1 MPASPSI
8 ARHTADF
15 AKSHYKDSSMRI
27 DLHLPLVAILFVALT
42 GSTPIRADDTAV
54 ELPRGVK
61 AVWDFSKAD
70 RHTTPTRERICIN
83 GLWRWQPASAEGN
96 DVPTKNW
103 GYFKVPGAWPGI
115 TDYLQKD
122 CQTVFAAPSWKNDS
136 LAKTTM
142 AWYEREIAIPA
153 NWAGRRIVLSA
164 EYVNSYA
171 AVFIDG
177 KKAADIH
184 FPGGEAD
191 ITAASQPGK
200 TQMLSLLVVAMPLKE
215 TLLSYQDTNN
225 AKQRRATVPRRG
237 LCGDLFL
244 ASMPAGARIT
254 DFKVDTSVRKGE
266 ITFDAA
272 IDKLPADGE
281 FELLAR
287 VTDHGD
293 AVRGFRSQPFKASD
307 LKEGRFAFTEKWIP
321 KREKVWDT
329 DTPQNQFDVT
339 PSLVRVGGILLD
351 QAHDLKFGFRE
362 FWIRGRDFFLNGKR
376 IFLSAVPLDNAEVG
390 AYTATYDA
398 AKESFLRLQSWGVN
412 FVYTHNYGCEP
423 GSHLGFSEIL
433 RAADDTGMLVSMS
446 QPHFSHYD
454 WKAPDADQSNGYAR
468 HAEFYVRESQNHPS
482 IVAYSMSHNGT
493 GYDEDMNPDL
503 IDGINA
509 PRDKWAVN
517 NIQQAMRAEAIVKHF
532 DPSRIVYHHASG
544 NLGSMHDSN
553 FYPNFVPIQELSD
566 WFEHWATTGVKP
578 MFTCEYGA
586 PFTWDWGMYRGWYK
600 GKREWGN
607 AKVPWEFCLAEWNS
621 QFLGDAAFHITPE
634 EKANLR
640 WEAKKFRTSD
650 GWLRWEY
657 PQSLDSKV
665 FDSRYDV
672 LAMYLTDNW
681 RAFRTWGVSAI
692 SAWQHDFFWKVR
704 DGVDR
709 KRKDLAVDW
718 EKLQRP
724 GFSTDYIADRYE
736 RMDLAFDRDDW
747 IPTAAA
753 KALYRNNRSLLA
765 YIGGGERF
773 SSKDH
778 NFYPGETV
786 KKQIIIINNSRHTEE
801 GVYQLSMPM
810 QVGLVRGVGVNVRP
824 GEQQYLPMNAEL
836 PDTISPG
843 RHEMRAVVQFDSVS
857 ALQVQSEGEKQ
868 EDTFSIDVL
877 PRPTVFR
884 SKSNI
889 ALFDPKGETG
899 QLLNSLGVH
908 AEPVQAMDDLR
919 RFDVLIIGKSA
930 LTADGPAPNIS
941 RVRDALRVLV
951 FEQTKDVLE
960 KRFGFRAQEYGL
972 RQVYPRVPDHPVLA
986 GLGVEHLRDWRG
998 AATTMPPQLKYE
1010 MRPMYGPTIEW
1021 CGIPV
1026 TQAWRCGNQG
1036 DVASVLIEKPVC
1048 GDFLPIVDGGFS
1060 LQYSA
1065 LMEYREGKGMILF
1078 CQLDV
1083 TGRGFGFA
1091 IPPRIATITDPAAD
1105 TLVANMLKYVSDW
1118 KPTPRRKAVYIG
1130 DPAGQ
1135 KHLESAGISVSSYD
1149 GGALAADQVLIVGPG
1164 GGRKLAGSA
1173 AAIAD
1178 WLKSGGH
1185 LLAIGIDQQDADA
1198 LPLRKIGIRNR
1209 EHIGSYFESAK
1220 AASPLAGVGPA
1231 DVYNRDPRDL
1241 PLIESG
1247 ATLFGDGVL
1256 ATADQKNVVFCQL
1269 APWQFDKRQY
1279 YLKKTFR
1286 RSSFLLSR
1294 LLANMG
1300 VAGSTPILERFQTPV
1315 DAAKHEQRWLTGLYL
1330 DKPEEFDA
1338 PYRFFRW

>member
-1 MPASPSI
+1 
-8 ARHTADF
+8 
-15 AKSHYKDSSMRI
+15 MRI
-27 DLHLPLVAILFVALT
+27 DLHLPLLAAIVAALI
-42 GSTPIRADDTAV
+42 GGTPLRADDSAV
-54 ELPRGVK
+54 ELPHGVK

-83 GLWRWQPASAEGN
+83 GLWRWQPASAEAN

-142 AWYEREIAIPA
+142 AWYEREVAIPA
-153 NWAGRRIVLSA
+153 DWAGRRIVLSA

-171 AVFIDG
+171 AVFVDD
-177 KKAADIH
+177 KKAGDIR

-200 TQMLSLLVVAMPLKE
+200 TQMLGLLVVAMPLKE
-215 TLLSYQDTNN
+215 TLLSYQDTNS
-225 AKQRRATVPRRG
+225 AKQRQATVPRRG
-237 LCGDLFL
+237 LCGDVFL
-244 ASMPAGARIT
+244 ASMPTGARIS

-287 VTDHGD
+287 VTDHGH

-307 LKEGRFAFTEKWIP
+307 LKEGRFAFTEKWAP
-321 KREKVWDT
+321 QPDKYWDT

-339 PSLVRVGGILLD
+339 PSLVRVGGVLLD

-362 FWIRGRDFFLNGKR
+362 FWVDGRDFYLNGTR
-376 IFLSAVPLDNAEVG
+376 IFLSAVPLDNAEIG

-398 AKESFLRLQSWGVN
+398 TKESFRRLQSWGVN
-412 FVYTHNYGCEP
+412 FVYTHNYGCQP

-454 WKAPDADQSNGYAR
+454 WKAADADQNNGYAR

-509 PRDKWAVN
+509 PRDKWAVK
-517 NIQQAMRAEAIVKHF
+517 NINEAMRAEAIVKHF

-566 WFEHWATTGVKP
+566 WFEHWATVGVKP

-621 QFLGDAAFHITPE
+621 QFLGDAAFHITSE

-640 WEAKKFRTSD
+640 WEAKKFRTGD

-681 RAFRTWGVSAI
+681 RAYRTWGVSAI

-709 KRKDLAVDW
+709 RRKELAVDW

-724 GFSTDYIADRYE
+724 GFSVDYIADRYE
-736 RMDLAFDRDDW
+736 RMDLAFGRDDW

-753 KALYRNNRSLLA
+753 KALYRNNRPLLA
-765 YIGGGERF
+765 YIGGKPIHRGEDPF
-773 SSKDH
+773 VPSSADQFTSKDH
-778 NFYPGETV
+778 IFYPGETV
-786 KKQIIIINNSRHTEE
+786 EKQIIIINNSRRNVMCDFKFSLNLPKGGEDGRKVSVPAGGQLRVPIAQLLLETTPPGKYELRATMKFSAPE
-801 GVYQLSMPM
+801 GAP
-810 QVGLVRGVGVNVRP
+810 P
-824 GEQQYLPMNAEL
+824 IAGE
-836 PDTISPG
+836 T
-843 RHEMRAVVQFDSVS
+843 
-857 ALQVQSEGEKQ
+857 Q
-868 EDTFSIDVL
+868 EDSFAFNVL
-877 PRPTVFR
+877 PRPIRERTAL
-884 SKSNI
+884 KI
-889 ALFDPKGETG
+889 AVFDPSNETQRLLKRSGIFG
-899 QLLNSLGVH
+899 QS
-908 AEPVQAMDDLR
+908 VQAADDLSA
-919 RFDVLIIGKSA
+919 FDVLAVGKSA
-930 LTADGPAPNIS
+930 LNVSGPALNLS
-941 RVRDALRVLV
+941 RVRDGLRVVV
-951 FEQTKDVLE
+951 FEQTKEVLE

-972 RQVYPRVPDHPVLA
+972 RQVYPRVPDHPLLA
-986 GLGVEHLRDWRG
+986 GLGVEELRDWRG
-998 AATTMPPQLKYE
+998 AATIMPPQLKYQ
-1010 MRPMYGPTIEW
+1010 MRPMHGPTIEW

-1036 DVASVLIEKPVC
+1036 NVASVLIEKPVC

-1060 LQYSA
+1060 LQYSP
-1065 LMEYREGKGMILF
+1065 LMEYREGNGMILF

-1083 TGRGFGFA
+1083 TGRTE
-1091 IPPRIATITDPAAD
+1091 PDPSAS
-1105 TLVANMLKYVSDW
+1105 TLVGNIVRYVSNW
-1118 KPTPRRKAVYIG
+1118 KPTPRRKAVYCG
-1130 DPAGQ
+1130 DSAGQ
-1135 KHLESAGISVSSYD
+1135 KHLESAGISVSPYD

-1173 AAIAD
+1173 SAIAD

-1185 LLAIGIDQQDADA
+1185 LLAIGVDQQDADA
-1198 LPLRKIGIRNR
+1198 LPLGKIGIRNR
-1209 EHIGSYFESAK
+1209 EHIGSFFESAK

-1231 DVYNRDPRDL
+1231 DVYNRDPRDF

-1256 ATADQKNVVFCQL
+1256 ATGEKNNVVFCQL
-1269 APWQFDKRQY
+1269 APWQFDKQQY

-1286 RSSFLLSR
+1286 RSSFLVSR

-1315 DAAKHEQRWLTGLYL
+1315 DATKNEQRWLTGLYL